1 MYSAY
6 RFKTSDKLERNM
18 LMAVLGESGF
28 NGFEEETNDL
38 VAYVDSSLFT
48 EDEMKALLKEYGL
61 IEIEYGYSTLE
72 NTNWNSVWESQFEPV
87 NIGNVHIRA
96 TFHPTQKD
104 KHEIVIDPKMS
115 FGTGHH
121 PTTFLMIEQMSQ
133 LDFTDKK
140 VLDFGSGTGILSV
153 FAEQLGAKSVD
164 AIDNEDWAY
173 ENCIENAHLN
183 HCTKI
188 NPILGDHKTELAF
201 DYDII
206 LANINRHVILPNLAK
221 WHTRLKAEGVLLLS
235 GLLDSDETIVLE
247 HAFEYTHLATHRKDG
262 WIMIFLKK

>member
-18 LMAVLGESGF
+18 LMAVLGENGF

-38 VAYVDSSLFT
+38 VAYVDTS
-48 EDEMKALLKEYGL
+48 ALSENNVKELLHEYGL
-61 IEIEYGYSTLE
+61 MGINYTLSTIED
-72 NTNWNSVWESQFEPV
+72 TNWNSVWESQFEPV
-87 NIGNVHIRA
+87 DIGNVHIRA
-96 TFHPTQKD
+96 TFHATQKE
-104 KHEIVIDPKMS
+104 KHEIIIDPKMS

-121 PTTFLMIEQMSQ
+121 PTTFLMIEQMNQ
-133 LDFTDKK
+133 LDFKDKK

-183 HCTKI
+183 NCTKI
-188 NPILGDHKTELAF
+188 NPILGDHKTDLAS

-221 WHTRLKAEGVLLLS
+221 WHTRLKEEGVLLLS
-235 GLLDSDETIVLE
+235 GLLESDEKIVLD
-247 HAFEYTHLATHRKDG
+247 HAFEFNHLTTLRKDG
-262 WIMIFLKK
+262 WIMIYLKK